1 MELARGQVTDRPW
14 AITLAALGV
23 RQCTGQLTL
32 HADARQYRIVFDH
45 GAVIGA
51 TSPLASDSAARVALI
66 HHMITPAQVADLT
79 RRIAAAP
86 ARDEIEVI
94 ADAARLTL
102 DQTLRLRRKV
112 IEQRAARTFSVDEGK
127 FVIDSKV
134 EIPILSGFAV
144 DVRRVI
150 YLGARM
156 NLSELRLGNELRQLG
171 VRFTLRPDAIG
182 ELEHFGFTAAE
193 RPILD
198 ALRTGTTVAELEA
211 RHREIDPRTIQAVI
225 YALVTCAF
233 CTGDVPPGLRSEASL
248 AAAANDFSVAAKR
261 GAAAPAPSDVYSRVH
276 GGRDVFVTRPPAA
289 RPPRA
294 LRAPAGAPDEVGVP
308 RSPRAATSPTTPR
321 TRTLL
326 KPGAPPPAGP
336 ATGRTPPPG
345 VAVSRTPTPRAVAT
359 GRTPTPTHAVATGRT
374 PTPRAAPPAS
384 RTPTPTRLPRTRS
397 PGTESVDSAAAAA
410 LDPIAAARDA
420 YKRGQSRLRVENL
433 EDAIADLARAVE
445 LAPHEVDYA
454 ATLAWAR
461 FCHAADKPALAHAT
475 REALGRAIRTSP
487 SPVMA
492 RFYLGRVERML
503 GRDKEA
509 LRHFQEVLQA
519 QPRHADAAAEVRA
532 IEARAAQAAARESG
546 VFGRK
551 R

>member
-1 MELARGQVTDRPW
+1 
-14 AITLAALGV
+14 
-23 RQCTGQLTL
+23 
-32 HADARQYRIVFDH
+32 
-45 GAVIGA
+45 
-51 TSPLASDSAARVALI
+51 
-66 HHMITPAQVADLT
+66 
-79 RRIAAAP
+79 
-86 ARDEIEVI
+86 
-94 ADAARLTL
+94 
-102 DQTLRLRRKV
+102 
-112 IEQRAARTFSVDEGK
+112 
-127 FVIDSKV
+127 
-134 EIPILSGFAV
+134 
-144 DVRRVI
+144 
-150 YLGARM
+150 
-156 NLSELRLGNELRQLG
+156 
-171 VRFTLRPDAIG
+171 
-182 ELEHFGFTAAE
+182 
-193 RPILD
+193 
-198 ALRTGTTVAELEA
+198 
-211 RHREIDPRTIQAVI
+211 
-225 YALVTCAF
+225 
-233 CTGDVPPGLRSEASL
+233 
-248 AAAANDFSVAAKR
+248 
-261 GAAAPAPSDVYSRVH
+261 
-276 GGRDVFVTRPPAA
+276 
-289 RPPRA
+289 
-294 LRAPAGAPDEVGVP
+294 VGVP
-308 RSPRAATSPTTPR
+308 RTPRAATSPPTPR

-345 VAVSRTPTPRAVAT
+345 VAVSRTT
-359 GRTPTPTHAVATGRT
+359 TPTHAVATGRT